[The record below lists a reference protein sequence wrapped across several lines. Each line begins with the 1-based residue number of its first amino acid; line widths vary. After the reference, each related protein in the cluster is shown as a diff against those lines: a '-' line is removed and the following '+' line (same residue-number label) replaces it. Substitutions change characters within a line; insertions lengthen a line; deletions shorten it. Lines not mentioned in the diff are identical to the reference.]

1 MGLCGS
7 ACRYTFHV
15 CLKKG
20 KKIEEEETGQNQAK
34 NIRFSSVRGTD
45 VKNRN
50 VKKIEARSRSEFFF
64 SCNRLTGPSFTI
76 KLHYSFFF
84 LFDYDKF
91 LTQKYMDVVYAFCS
105 LTEVNRTKIN
115 MTIST
120 EITRAPGWLPNTQC
134 LTLAWAYSTGCALRS
149 N

>member
-1 MGLCGS
+1 MRQCVQI
-7 ACRYTFHV
+7 HV
-15 CLKKG
+15 SCMFKKR
-20 KKIEEEETGQNQAK
+20 KENRRRRNWPKPSKEY
-34 NIRFSSVRGTD
+34 IRFSSVRGTD
-45 VKNRN
+45 VKNRK
-50 VKKIEARSRSEFFF
+50 VKKIEARSRSDFFF

-120 EITRAPGWLPNTQC
+120 EITRAPAWLPNTQC